1 MNKPILN
8 KLILPLSLAASLL
21 APLTAQAQFG
31 ASKVATAHASVRP
44 TAVPRGGKGVMIVT
58 LSVGV
63 KYHVNANKPNDPA
76 YIATIFTPQSVPGIQ
91 FGAAR
96 YPAPK
101 LMKLSYSP
109 KPLLVYTGLVT
120 VSVPFT
126 VTSAAKPGK
135 LPLSGM
141 VNFQG
146 CDAQS
151 CFPPATAPVKAVVT
165 VR

>member
-1 MNKPILN
+1 MNKILM
-8 KLILPLSLAASLL
+8 PLALAALL
-21 APLTAQAQFG
+21 VAPLTVQAQFG
-31 ASKVATAHASVRP
+31 ASKVATASASVRP
-44 TAVPRGGKGVMIVT
+44 AAVPRGGKGIMTVT
-58 LSVGV
+58 LSVGS

-76 YIATIFTPQSVPGIQ
+76 YIPTVFTPQPVPGIK
-91 FGAAR
+91 FGPAH

-126 VTSAAKPGK
+126 VTPAAKPGR
-135 LPLSGM
+135 LPLSGT

-151 CFPPATAPVKAVVT
+151 CFPPVASQVKAIIS

>member
-1 MNKPILN
+1 MNKPL
-8 KLILPLSLAASLL
+8 LPLALTAFLFV
-21 APLTAQAQFG
+21 PLTAQAQFG

-44 TAVPRGGKGVMIVT
+44 AAIPRGGKGVMIVT
-58 LSVGV
+58 LSVGA

-76 YIATIFTPQSVPGIQ
+76 YIPTVFTPQPVPGIQ
-91 FGAAR
+91 FGTAR

-126 VTSAAKPGK
+126 VTSAAKPGRV
-135 LPLSGM
+135 PLSGT

-151 CFPPATAPVKAVVT
+151 CFPPVTAPVKAMIS